1 MHDPIALFGIA
12 LSLAMDALAVSVT
25 IGIFLGEAS
34 RRQAFR
40 VYFHFGLFQA
50 LFPVLGWWLGNTVS
64 EQFLGYNQY
73 IAFGLLL
80 FVGGHM
86 IVEGIGDHGE
96 VTRDPTR
103 GLTMVMLAT
112 SVSIDAF
119 AVGVSFSLLGMTII
133 TPALIIGLVTA
144 LLSYLGVHFG
154 TRLGSRFGTRVS
166 IAGGIVLILIGL
178 KILLIG

>member
-1 MHDPIALFGIA
+1 
-12 LSLAMDALAVSVT
+12 
-25 IGIFLGEAS
+25 
-34 RRQAFR
+34 
-40 VYFHFGLFQA
+40 
-50 LFPVLGWWLGNTVS
+50 
-64 EQFLGYNQY
+64 
-73 IAFGLLL
+73 
-80 FVGGHM
+80 
-86 IVEGIGDHGE
+86 
-96 VTRDPTR
+96 
-103 GLTMVMLAT
+103 MVMLAT